1 MSGHWTPDL
10 LRIKVREARNIG
22 LLADVRAGGCKLRA
36 GFGSRILA
44 TGMTAVAAVLAVACG
59 GNATTGNTSTTPT
72 IGVVLTYNL
81 PGFWGNY
88 LKYESEYESKL
99 GVTLVG
105 PKVANVEANGNEAAQ
120 QIIDVKSLI
129 AQGVQ
134 ALIINPADSAAI
146 GPALDYAKSKHIPV
160 VTVDVAPSQGS
171 VYMIVRADN
180 TAYGSKSCDYIASH
194 ASGPGTIAMVE
205 GDLTSLNARDR
216 ATGCTNVISSK
227 YPNFKVKSYETKDW
241 GTDPAVQ
248 NATTALTAI
257 SDLKGIYVHWS
268 VPEDGII
275 AAEKQKSKWSE
286 VGQANHIPLVGNDG
300 SPHECDLIRGNQL
313 DATIDQPADKYAYY
327 AIYYAK
333 QAIAGT
339 RYSEGQS
346 TDHSSKIVNVAGN
359 LEDALAAPLVT
370 KAGDNGSTQVDSS
383 TLWCNN
389 KA

>member
-1 MSGHWTPDL
+1 MTSRL
-10 LRIKVREARNIG
+10 VIRV
-22 LLADVRAGGCKLRA
+22 LATAVVAASALTACGSSATSTAGGPPK
-36 GFGSRILA
+36 
-44 TGMTAVAAVLAVACG
+44 
-59 GNATTGNTSTTPT
+59 

-88 LKYESEYESKL
+88 LKYESQYESQL
-99 GVTLVG
+99 GVQLIG

-120 QIIDVKSLI
+120 QIIDVRSLI

-146 GPALDYAKSKHIPV
+146 GPALDYAKSKNIPV

-194 ASGPGTIAMVE
+194 ASSPGTIAMVE

-216 ATGCTNVISSK
+216 AQGCQSVISSK
-227 YPNFKVKSYETKDW
+227 YPNFTVKAYETKDW

-257 SDLKGIYVHWS
+257 SDLRGIYVHWS

-275 AAEKQKSKWSE
+275 AQEKQKGKYSD
-286 VGQANHIPLVGNDG
+286 VGASNHVILVGNDG
-300 SPHECDLIRGNQL
+300 SPHECDLIRAKNL

-327 AIYYAK
+327 AIFYAK
-333 QAIAGT
+333 QAVAGT
-339 RYSEGQS
+339 KYSDGQS
-346 TDHSSKIVNVAGN
+346 TDHNSKIVTVAGN

-370 KAGDNGSTQVDSS
+370 LAGDNGSTQVNS
-383 TLWCNN
+383 TDLWCNN
-389 KA
+389 H

>member
-1 MSGHWTPDL
+1 MRSKLFIRGFALT
-10 LRIKVREARNIG
+10 
-22 LLADVRAGGCKLRA
+22 LA
-36 GFGSRILA
+36 
-44 TGMTAVAAVLAVACG
+44 AASALTACG
-59 GNATTGNTSTTPT
+59 SSSTSATSGPPK

-88 LKYESEYESKL
+88 LKYESTYESQL
-99 GVTLVG
+99 GVQLIG

-120 QIIDVKSLI
+120 QIIDVRSLI

-146 GPALDYAKSKHIPV
+146 GPALDYAKSKNVPV

-180 TAYGSKSCDYIASH
+180 TAYGGKPCSYIASH

-216 ATGCTNVISSK
+216 AAGCQNVISSQF
-227 YPNFKVKSYETKDW
+227 PNFKVKAYETKDW

-257 SDLKGIYVHWS
+257 PDLVGIYVHWS

-275 AAEKQKSKWSE
+275 AQEKQKGKYSD
-286 VGQANHIPLVGNDG
+286 VGAPNHVILVGNDG
-300 SPHECDLIRGNQL
+300 SPHECDLIRAKNL

-333 QAIAGT
+333 QAITGT
-339 RYSEGQS
+339 KYSDGQS
-346 TDHSSKIVNVAGN
+346 TDHNSKIVTVQGN

-370 KAGDNGSTQVDSS
+370 LAGDGGSTQVNS
-383 TLWCNN
+383 TDLWCNN
-389 KA
+389 K

>member
-1 MSGHWTPDL
+1 M
-10 LRIKVREARNIG
+10 A
-22 LLADVRAGGCKLRA
+22 
-36 GFGSRILA
+36 
-44 TGMTAVAAVLAVACG
+44 AVAVLALACG
-59 GNATTGNTSTTPT
+59 GGTTGGTTSKPK
-72 IGVVLTYNL
+72 IGVVLTYNF

-88 LKYESEYESKL
+88 LKYEAQYESEL

-120 QIIDVKSLI
+120 QILDVKALI

-134 ALIINPADSAAI
+134 ALIVNPADSAAI
-146 GPALDYAKSKHIPV
+146 GPALDYAKSKNIPV

-180 TAYGSKSCDYIASH
+180 TAYGSKSCAYIASH
-194 ASGPGTIAMVE
+194 ATSPGTIAMVE

-216 ATGCTNVISSK
+216 AAGCTQVISSQ
-227 YPNFKVKSYETKDW
+227 YSNFKVKAYETKDW

-257 SDLKGIYVHWS
+257 SDLRGIYVHWS

-275 AAEKQKSKWSE
+275 AQMKQKGKYSD
-286 VGQANHIPLVGNDG
+286 VGAANHIMLVGNDG
-300 SPHECDLIRGNQL
+300 SPHECDLIRSKAL

-339 RYSEGQS
+339 KYADGQS
-346 TDHSSKIVNVAGN
+346 TDHSSKIVTVQGN

-370 KAGDNGSTQVDSS
+370 LAGDPGSTQVNS
-383 TLWCNN
+383 TDLWCNS
-389 KA
+389 K

>member
-1 MSGHWTPDL
+1 MGGEIGPLTRLRVRTIVRLRPKHRITCHLGHAAKQGGVS
-10 LRIKVREARNIG
+10 LRAHFG
-22 LLADVRAGGCKLRA
+22 SHVRA
-36 GFGSRILA
+36 
-44 TGMTAVAAVLAVACG
+44 TGAMAAVAVLALACG
-59 GNATTGNTSTTPT
+59 GGTTGGTTSKPK
-72 IGVVLTYNL
+72 IGVVLTYNF

-88 LKYESEYESKL
+88 LKYEAQYETEL

-105 PKVANVEANGNEAAQ
+105 PKVDNVEANDNEAAQ
-120 QIIDVKSLI
+120 QILDVKALI

-134 ALIINPADSAAI
+134 ALIVNPADSAAI
-146 GPALDYAKSKHIPV
+146 GPALDYAKSKNIPV

-216 ATGCTNVISSK
+216 ATGCTGMISSK
-227 YPNFKVKSYETKDW
+227 YPNFTVKSYETKDW

-248 NATTALTAI
+248 NAVTALTAI
-257 SDLKGIYVHWS
+257 NDLRGIYVHWS
-268 VPEDGII
+268 VPEDGIL
-275 AAEKQKSKWSE
+275 AAENQKSKH
-286 VGQANHIPLVGNDG
+286 VLLVGNDG
-300 SPHECDLIRGNQL
+300 SPHECDLIRNKQL

-327 AIYYAK
+327 AIFYAK
-333 QAIAGT
+333 QAISGSKYT
-339 RYSEGQS
+339 EGQT
-346 TDHSSKIVNVAGN
+346 TDHGSSIVNVQGN

-370 KAGDNGSTQVDSS
+370 LNGDNGSTPVTSN

-389 KA
+389 K

>member
-1 MSGHWTPDL
+1 MHM
-10 LRIKVREARNIG
+10 KVKAVRVQALA
-22 LLADVRAGGCKLRA
+22 LLA
-36 GFGSRILA
+36 
-44 TGMTAVAAVLAVACG
+44 AAAVACG
-59 GNATTGNTSTTPT
+59 GGGATSGGGSSSAK

-88 LKYESEYESKL
+88 LKYEDQYRSQL

-105 PKVANVEANGNEAAQ
+105 PLVANVEANGNEAAQ
-120 QIIDVKSLI
+120 QINDVKSLI

-134 ALIINPADSAAI
+134 ALIVNPADSAAI
-146 GPALDYAKSKHIPV
+146 GPALDYAKSKHVPV

-216 ATGCTNVISSK
+216 AAGCTQAIQQK
-227 YPNFKVKSYETKDW
+227 YPNFKVKAYETKDW
-241 GTDPAVQ
+241 GTEPAVQ

-257 SDLKGIYVHWS
+257 SDLRGIYVHWS

-275 AAEKQKSKWSE
+275 AAEKQKGVYTD
-286 VGQANHIPLVGNDG
+286 VGQSNHVTLVGNDG
-300 SPHECDLIRGNQL
+300 SPHECDLIRGKQL

-333 QAIAGT
+333 QAIAGAK
-339 RYSEGQS
+339 YSDGAS
-346 TDHSSKIVNVAGN
+346 TDHSSKIVTVEGN

-370 KAGDNGSTQVDSS
+370 AAGDAGSTQVNDTS
-383 TLWCNN
+383 LWCNN
-389 KA
+389 K

>member
-1 MSGHWTPDL
+1 
-10 LRIKVREARNIG
+10 
-22 LLADVRAGGCKLRA
+22 LRA
-36 GFGSRILA
+36 HGNQIRVMG
-44 TGMTAVAAVLAVACG
+44 AVAVVAVLAACG
-59 GNATTGNTSTTPT
+59 STNGTGGTTTSSTPK
-72 IGVVLTYNL
+72 IGVVLTYNF

-88 LKYESEYESKL
+88 LSYESQYESQQ
-99 GVTLVG
+99 GVKLVG
-105 PKVANVEANGNEAAQ
+105 PLVANVEAKGNEAAQ
-120 QIIDVKSLI
+120 QITDVKTLI
-129 AQGVQ
+129 SQGVQ

-146 GPALDYAKSKHIPV
+146 APALDYAKSKKIPV

-180 TAYGSKSCDYIASH
+180 TAYGTKSCDYIASH
-194 ASGPGTIAMVE
+194 ASSPGTIAMVE

-216 ATGCTNVISSK
+216 ATGCTSVISSK
-227 YPNFKVKSYETKDW
+227 YPNFQVKAYETKDW

-257 SDLKGIYVHWS
+257 SDLRGIYVHWS
-268 VPEDGII
+268 VPEDGIL
-275 AAEKQKSKWSE
+275 AAEKQKNKK
-286 VGQANHIPLVGNDG
+286 VLLVGNDG
-300 SPHECDLIRGNQL
+300 APHECDLIRSKQL

-339 RYSEGQS
+339 KYSDGQS
-346 TDHSSKIVNVAGN
+346 TDHASKIVTVQGN

-370 KAGDNGSTQVDSS
+370 LAGDNGSTQVDSN

-389 KA
+389 K

>member
-1 MSGHWTPDL
+1 M
-10 LRIKVREARNIG
+10 A
-22 LLADVRAGGCKLRA
+22 
-36 GFGSRILA
+36 
-44 TGMTAVAAVLAVACG
+44 AVAVLALACG
-59 GNATTGNTSTTPT
+59 GGTTGGTTSKPK
-72 IGVVLTYNL
+72 IGVVLTYNF

-88 LKYESEYESKL
+88 LKYEAQYESEL

-120 QIIDVKSLI
+120 QILDVKALI

-134 ALIINPADSAAI
+134 ALIVNPADSAAI
-146 GPALDYAKSKHIPV
+146 GPALDYAKSKNIPV

-180 TAYGSKSCDYIASH
+180 TAYGSKSCAYIASH
-194 ASGPGTIAMVE
+194 ATSPGTIAMVE

-216 ATGCTNVISSK
+216 AAGCTQVISSQ
-227 YPNFKVKSYETKDW
+227 YSNFKVKAYETKDW

-257 SDLKGIYVHWS
+257 SDLRGIYVHWS

-275 AAEKQKSKWSE
+275 AQMKQKGKYSD
-286 VGQANHIPLVGNDG
+286 VGAANHIMLVGNDG
-300 SPHECDLIRGNQL
+300 SPHECDLIRAKSL

-339 RYSEGQS
+339 KYADGQS
-346 TDHSSKIVNVAGN
+346 TDHSSKIVTVQGN

-370 KAGDNGSTQVDSS
+370 LAGDTGSTQVNS
-383 TLWCNN
+383 TDLWCNS
-389 KA
+389 K

>member
-1 MSGHWTPDL
+1 M
-10 LRIKVREARNIG
+10 
-22 LLADVRAGGCKLRA
+22 RAHGNQIRVMG
-36 GFGSRILA
+36 
-44 TGMTAVAAVLAVACG
+44 AVAAVAVLAACG
-59 GNATTGNTSTTPT
+59 STNGTGGTTSSTPK
-72 IGVVLTYNL
+72 IGVVLTYNF

-88 LKYESEYESKL
+88 LSYESQYESQQ
-99 GVTLVG
+99 GVKLVG
-105 PKVANVEANGNEAAQ
+105 PLVANVEAKGNEAAQ
-120 QIIDVKSLI
+120 QITDVKTLI
-129 AQGVQ
+129 SQGVQ

-146 GPALDYAKSKHIPV
+146 APALDYAKSKNIPV

-180 TAYGSKSCDYIASH
+180 TAYGTKSCDYIASH

-216 ATGCTNVISSK
+216 ATGCTSVISSK
-227 YPNFKVKSYETKDW
+227 YPNFQVKAYETKDW

-257 SDLKGIYVHWS
+257 SDLRGIYVHWS
-268 VPEDGII
+268 VPEDGIL
-275 AAEKQKSKWSE
+275 AAEKQKNKK
-286 VGQANHIPLVGNDG
+286 VLLVGNDG
-300 SPHECDLIRGNQL
+300 APHECDLIRSKQL

-339 RYSEGQS
+339 KYADGQS
-346 TDHSSKIVNVAGN
+346 TDHASKIVTVQGN

-370 KAGDNGSTQVDSS
+370 LAGDNGSTQVDSN

-389 KA
+389 K

>member
-1 MSGHWTPDL
+1 L
-10 LRIKVREARNIG
+10 KKF
-22 LLADVRAGGCKLRA
+22 LLA
-36 GFGSRILA
+36 
-44 TGMTAVAAVLAVACG
+44 TVLVTVSAVACG
-59 GNATTGNTSTTPT
+59 GSNTPVAGGAPK

-88 LKYESEYESKL
+88 FKYEDTYKTQL

-105 PKVANVEANGNEAAQ
+105 PKVANVEAKGNEAAQ
-120 QIIDVKSLI
+120 QITDVKSLI
-129 AQGVQ
+129 SQGVQ

-146 GPALDYAKSKHIPV
+146 APALDYAKSKNIPV
-160 VTVDVAPSQGS
+160 VTVDVAPSAGN

-180 TAYGSKSCDYIASH
+180 TAYGTKSCDYIASK
-194 ASGPGTIAMVE
+194 AGGSGTIAMVE

-216 ATGCTNVISSK
+216 ATGCTSVISQK
-227 YPNFKVKSYETKDW
+227 YPNLKVKSYETKDG

-275 AAEKQKSKWSE
+275 AAEKSKNKWAD
-286 VGQANHIPLVGNDG
+286 VGAANHIPPVGNDG

-333 QAIAGT
+333 QAISGT
-339 RYSEGQS
+339 KYTEGQA

-370 KAGDNGSTQVDSS
+370 LAGGAGSTQVNDTS
-383 TLWCNN
+383 LWCNN
-389 KA
+389 K

>member
-1 MSGHWTPDL
+1 M
-10 LRIKVREARNIG
+10 A
-22 LLADVRAGGCKLRA
+22 
-36 GFGSRILA
+36 
-44 TGMTAVAAVLAVACG
+44 AVAVLALACG
-59 GNATTGNTSTTPT
+59 GGTTGGTTSKPK
-72 IGVVLTYNL
+72 IGVVLTYNF

-88 LKYESEYESKL
+88 LKYEAQYESEL

-120 QIIDVKSLI
+120 QILDVKALI

-134 ALIINPADSAAI
+134 ALIVNPADSAAI
-146 GPALDYAKSKHIPV
+146 GPALDYAKSKNIPV

-180 TAYGSKSCDYIASH
+180 TAYGSKSCAYIASH
-194 ASGPGTIAMVE
+194 ATSPGTIAMVE

-216 ATGCTNVISSK
+216 AAGCTQVISSQ
-227 YPNFKVKSYETKDW
+227 YSNFKVKAYETKDW

-257 SDLKGIYVHWS
+257 SDLRGIYVHWS

-275 AAEKQKSKWSE
+275 AQMKQKGKYSD
-286 VGQANHIPLVGNDG
+286 VGAANHIMLVGNDG
-300 SPHECDLIRGNQL
+300 SPHECDLIRSKAL

-339 RYSEGQS
+339 KYADGQS
-346 TDHSSKIVNVAGN
+346 TDHSSKIVTVQGN

-370 KAGDNGSTQVDSS
+370 LAGDAGSTQVNS
-383 TLWCNN
+383 TDLWCNS
-389 KA
+389 K

>member
-1 MSGHWTPDL
+1 MDISH
-10 LRIKVREARNIG
+10 RIRAIG
-22 LLADVRAGGCKLRA
+22 
-36 GFGSRILA
+36 A
-44 TGMTAVAAVLAVACG
+44 TAMAAVLAKACG
-59 GNATTGNTSTTPT
+59 SSTTTTTTASIPK
-72 IGVVLTYNL
+72 IGVVLTYNF

-88 LKYESEYESKL
+88 LSYEAKYETQL
-99 GVTLVG
+99 GVKLIG
-105 PKVANVEANGNEAAQ
+105 PDVANVEAKGNEAAQ
-120 QIIDVKSLI
+120 QILDVKSLI

-134 ALIINPADSAAI
+134 ALIVNPADSAAI
-146 GPALDYAKSKHIPV
+146 GPALDYAKSKNIPV

-194 ASGPGTIAMVE
+194 ATGAGTIAMVE

-216 ATGCTNVISSK
+216 ATGCTSVISSK
-227 YPNFKVKSYETKDW
+227 YPNFQVKAYETKDW

-257 SDLKGIYVHWS
+257 SDLRGIYVHWS
-268 VPEDGII
+268 VPEDGIL
-275 AAEKQKSKWSE
+275 AAEKQKNKK
-286 VGQANHIPLVGNDG
+286 VLLVGNDG
-300 SPHECDLIRGNQL
+300 SPHECDLIRSNQL
-313 DATIDQPADKYAYY
+313 DATIDQPADKYAFY

-339 RYSEGQS
+339 KYPDGQS
-346 TDHSSKIVNVAGN
+346 TAHASKIVTVQGN

-370 KAGDNGSTQVDSS
+370 KAGDNGSTQVDSN

-389 KA
+389 K